1 MKLVQGLRG
10 TEDDKLDSEAYEKTL
25 QEVQTGAMMGPF
37 TANVIHQMV
46 LAGETLPEVDI
57 DGSAVDIRDLLV
69 GRTFTQGE
77 GMVI

>member
-1 MKLVQGLRG
+1 M
-10 TEDDKLDSEAYEKTL
+10 EKGSL
-25 QEVQTGAMMGPF
+25 EGPF

-57 DGSAVDIRDLLV
+57 DGSAVDIRGLLV